1 MFLFIPSSIMS
12 QYFSSKL
19 EQQIQQSYQINAE
32 DFMKYRMT
40 GDITYMND
48 QVEFSDLWVHILYM

>member
-1 MFLFIPSSIMS
+1 MFLFIPSGIMS

-32 DFMKYRMT
+32 DFMRYRLT
-40 GDITYMND
+40 GDITHMND
-48 QVEFSDLWVHILYM
+48 QVEFSDLWIHILYM